1 MHVMGTAVRTLLLAI
16 QSEYG
21 DEALAKVKGALP
33 EPVQR
38 ELEKPVLAS
47 ATYPI
52 EVSASLHEAIRTQL
66 GGGTF
71 VVNRKLG
78 IAAARMD
85 FSGVHRVFIRVAD
98 YETLL
103 HATARAWVRYN
114 SHGRVEWSHITAR
127 SATGTVRY
135 VLGYTEAMWHA
146 IAGRIETI
154 LILGG
159 AKSASCVVEA
169 FSDKHVVYQVT
180 WTP

>member
-1 MHVMGTAVRTLLLAI
+1 MQVMGTAVRTLLLAI

-21 DEALAKVKGALP
+21 DDGLAKVKAALP
-33 EPVQR
+33 ESVQR
-38 ELEKPVLAS
+38 QLEKPVLATV
-47 ATYPI
+47 AYPV

-78 IAAARMD
+78 MVAARID

-103 HATARAWVRYN
+103 HATARAWGRYN
-114 SHGRVEWSHITAR
+114 SHGRVEWSNITSS
-127 SATGTVRY
+127 SATGTVKY
-135 VLGYTEAMWHA
+135 VVGYTEAMWHA

-159 AKSASCVVEA
+159 AKNASCTVQE
-169 FSDKHVVYQVT
+169 FTDRQVVYHVL